1 MLNALWLPLSLIA
14 GFLQIV
20 RNAAQRGL
28 SDEAGP
34 WGATLVRFL
43 FGLPFAIIFLAIV
56 WSMTPSTDLHLTTK
70 VAFVLP
76 IGATAQVCATAALMA
91 SMRASSFALGS
102 TFQHMS
108 LPLAALFGAVFLGDH
123 LGPWAWAG
131 IGLATLGL
139 LVASWPN
146 VGLKAGLSAGPG
158 AFKAGLFG
166 VLSGACFA
174 VSANAYRICGMEIDP
189 AAPFLSS
196 SITLVG
202 AQTLQSVVLGAL
214 LYVFDRR
221 ALKAL
226 FGDMR
231 ASMVAGFAGAAA
243 SACWFAAL
251 TLAPAALVRALNA
264 LVEAP
269 AATLMGWIK
278 FKERLDLRR
287 IAGAS
292 MIVIGVVATV
302 LTQLSR

>member
-1 MLNALWLPLSLIA
+1 MNALWVPLSLVA

-43 FGLPFAIIFLAIV
+43 FGLPFAIIFLAIAWALTPATALNFTMKV
-56 WSMTPSTDLHLTTK
+56 WLIL
-70 VAFVLP
+70 A
-76 IGATAQVCATAALMA
+76 IGACAQVCATAALMA

-108 LPLAALFGAVFLGDH
+108 LPLAAVFGALVLGDH
-123 LGPWAWAG
+123 LGFQGWAG
-131 IGLATLGL
+131 IGLATAGL

-146 VGLKAGLSAGPG
+146 GGLNAGAGPG
-158 AFKAGLFG
+158 AFQAGLFG
-166 VLSGACFA
+166 LLSGACFA
-174 VSANAYRICGMEIDP
+174 VSANAYRVCGMEI
-189 AAPFLSS
+189 APTATFLSS
-196 SITLVG
+196 SLTLVL
-202 AQTLQSVVLGAL
+202 AQALQSVVLGAIL
-214 LYVFDRR
+214 FVMDRR
-221 ALKAL
+221 ALRAL
-226 FGDMR
+226 FGDLR
-231 ASMVAGFAGAAA
+231 ASLLAGFAGAAA

-287 IAGAS
+287 ALGAAL
-292 MIVIGVVATV
+292 IVVGVIATV
-302 LTQLSR
+302 LAQLFA